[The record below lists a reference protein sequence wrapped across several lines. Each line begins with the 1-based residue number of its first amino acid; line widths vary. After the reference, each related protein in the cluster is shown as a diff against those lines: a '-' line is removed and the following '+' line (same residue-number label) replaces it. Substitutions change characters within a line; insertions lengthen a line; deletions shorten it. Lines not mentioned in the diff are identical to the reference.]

1 MIAGLTG
8 HQQIGDQHTVQ
19 WVKGQLSALLVSE
32 GVTEGC
38 MSLAVGA
45 DQMYAGLLLRRALPY
60 LVVLPCE
67 RYEETFSE
75 TERGAYRF
83 FLSKAR
89 SVVTLGF
96 ALPSEEAFYEAGKD
110 VVRRSEMLIAIWDG
124 LAAKGLGGTADI
136 VRFAQSRSMC
146 VLHIDTVARAIRTI

>member
-8 HQQIGDQHTVQ
+8 HQEIGDEQTIQ
-19 WVKGQLSALLVSE
+19 WVEGRLDALVASE
-32 GVTEGC
+32 GVTEGY

-45 DQMYAGLLLRRALPY
+45 DQMYADLLLRRSLPY
-60 LVVLPCE
+60 SVVLPCE
-67 RYEETFSE
+67 RYEDTFSE
-75 TERGAYRF
+75 TERDAYRF
-83 FLSKAR
+83 YLSKAR

-110 VVRRSEMLIAIWDG
+110 VVRRSEVLIAVWDG

-136 VRFAQSRSMC
+136 VRFAQSRSKR
-146 VLHIDTVARAIRTI
+146 VLHIDTIGRTIRTI